1 MARRLVRGVDLE
13 FRVLGTDGPW
23 LALTPGGRRSHAEIV
38 RVAEAIAEQGFRVL
52 LHDRRNTGAS
62 EIRIAGEGSEE
73 EIWADDLA
81 DLLAQLGAERAF
93 LGGFSSGSRLS
104 MLVALRHPERVR
116 RLLLCRVTGGPTAAA
131 RLPENYYGQFI
142 RAAEAGGMGAVLAT
156 EQYRERIAANP
167 DNRGRLEAMDPA
179 DYIATMRRWQSL
191 FVAGAPYPVMG
202 VSPAELASIRVPVL
216 VIPGNDR
223 THSASSGR
231 AAAEGIPGAELVSLG
246 LPETDRDIIPF
257 TEWAAQ
263 EPAIVEAFVG
273 FMRRPRAAA

>member
-1 MARRLVRGVDLE
+1 MARAIVRGVELE
-13 FRVLGTDGPW
+13 TRVLGDDGPW

-38 RVAEAIAEQGFRVL
+38 RLAEAIAARGFRVL

-81 DLLAQLGAERAF
+81 ELLARVGARRAF

-104 MLVALRHPERVR
+104 MLVALRHSALVAG
-116 RLLLCRVTGGPTAAA
+116 LLLCRVTGGPTAAA

-142 RAAEAGGMGAVLAT
+142 RAAEQGGMAAVLAT

-167 DNRGRLEAMDPA
+167 GNRARLEAMDPA
-179 DYIATMRRWQSL
+179 DYVATMRRWQDL
-191 FVAGAPYPVMG
+191 FVAGAHHEVMG
-202 VSPAELASIRVPVL
+202 VSPGELASIRVPTL

-223 THSASSGR
+223 THSAASG
-231 AAAEGIPGAELVSLG
+231 AAAAAGIPGAELHSLG
-246 LPETDRDIIPF
+246 LPEPDRDIIPF
-257 TEWAAQ
+257 TEWGAQ

-273 FMRRPRAAA
+273 FMRRHG